1 MSTSPT
7 LTPAI
12 PNWLSLEIA
21 NRMMEKLTIIK
32 LQAEHIF
39 HSGSMQLELMHQRF
53 PKAQHY
59 CSDARHQH
67 SSIQRLLLQLLR
79 RPAVQYHS
87 SDVSQQQHFMD
98 LVWSNLELQ
107 HHSQP
112 ELLVQSWERLLKPE
126 SLLMFAYLGPDTGK
140 ELRVMSGASEPIA
153 GAWDMHDVGDALLK
167 SGFAEPVMDMEYITL
182 EYEHIDLLLKD
193 AMELGLVNKHGAEL
207 IKANPELAPLKM
219 TLEVVYGHAWTPER
233 RLSKSHDGVATIGID
248 QILRS
253 KQ

>member
-1 MSTSPT
+1 MCTLPT

-12 PNWLSLEIA
+12 PDWLSLEIA

-32 LQAEHIF
+32 LQAEHVF
-39 HSGSMQLELMHQRF
+39 HSGSVQLGLMHKRF
-53 PKAQHY
+53 PKAHHY
-59 CSDARHQH
+59 CSDPKLEH
-67 SSIQRLLLQLLR
+67 SLIQRLLLQLLR
-79 RPAVQYHS
+79 RPSVQFHS
-87 SDVSQQQHFMD
+87 TDASMPQHLMD

-107 HHSQP
+107 HHAQP

-140 ELRVMSGASEPIA
+140 ELRAMGGASEPIA

-182 EYEHIDLLLKD
+182 DYEDINLLLND
-193 AMELGLVNKHGAEL
+193 ALELGLVHEKGSDL
-207 IKANPELAPLKM
+207 IKANHELAPLKM

-233 RLSKSHDGVATIGID
+233 RLSKSHDGVAKIAVD

-253 KQ
+253 K

>member
-1 MSTSPT
+1 MSTLPT

-12 PNWLSLEIA
+12 PDWLSLEIA

-39 HSGSMQLELMHQRF
+39 HSGSVQLGLMHERF
-53 PKAQHY
+53 PKAHHY
-59 CSDARHQH
+59 CSDAKLEH

-79 RPAVQYHS
+79 RPSVQFHS
-87 SDVSQQQHFMD
+87 TDASKPQHLMD

-107 HHSQP
+107 HHAQP
-112 ELLVQSWERLLKPE
+112 ELLVQGWERLLKPE

-140 ELRVMSGASEPIA
+140 ELRMMDGTSEPIS

-193 AMELGLVNKHGAEL
+193 AMELGLVHDKGVKL
-207 IKANPELAPLKM
+207 ISANPEMAPLKM

-233 RLSKSHDGVATIGID
+233 RLSKSHDGVAKIGID

>member
-1 MSTSPT
+1 MSTLPT
-7 LTPAI
+7 LTTAI
-12 PNWLSLEIA
+12 PDWLSLEIA
-21 NRMMEKLTIIK
+21 NRMMDKLTVVK
-32 LQAEHIF
+32 LEAEHIF
-39 HSGSMQLELMHQRF
+39 HSGSVQLGLMHKRF
-53 PKAQHY
+53 PKARHY
-59 CSDARHQH
+59 CSNAKLEH
-67 SSIQRLLLQLLR
+67 SSIQRLLLQLLK
-79 RPAVQYHS
+79 RPSVQFHS
-87 SDVSQQQHFMD
+87 TDALRPQHLMD

-107 HHSQP
+107 HHPQP

-140 ELRVMSGASEPIA
+140 ELRLMGGASEPIA

-182 EYEHIDLLLKD
+182 EYEHLDLLLKD
-193 AMELGLVNKHGAEL
+193 AMELGLVDEKGSDL

-233 RLSKSHDGVATIGID
+233 RLSKSHDGVAKIGID